1 MIKNTTIRCC
11 IAALVIILFFPT
23 ATAQEKPSLDDQLRE
38 HLHNDY
44 FNLNLLIQSEGRF
57 SFKDNDF
64 QGGRTFSAAN
74 ARISLRGNL
83 DGGFF
88 YRVMVDA
95 APQVRLLDAFVGYKM
110 HDAFSVSVGA
120 MKPRQTLDF
129 IPDPGAHNFVDRA
142 VMTGLLVG
150 SREIGV
156 AATGDLGGFYYYAGL
171 FNGSRLNDNTNNKFY
186 GIGRLQYTLSDLI
199 PGTIQVG
206 VSGSHGDS
214 EGVTSGSS
222 GPLLRGKRTIFGA
235 DLEVT
240 SGPFYFATEYLQ
252 GDLETIVMQNNVDE
266 TINGY
271 YFTGGY
277 SLTPK
282 TMVFARWQSWG
293 YDKANWQDNQFTLG
307 TNIDI
312 TDLFGVVFNL
322 DAYIPDQGDT
332 LYGAS
337 FILQVQF

>member
-1 MIKNTTIRCC
+1 MIKIINIQCC
-11 IAALVIILFFPT
+11 LTALAVLLFFSTT
-23 ATAQEKPSLDDQLRE
+23 AAEEKPSLDDQLRE

-44 FNLNLLIQSEGRF
+44 FTLNILIQGEGRF

-88 YRVMVDA
+88 YRVLVDA

-142 VMTGLLVG
+142 VVTGLLVG

-156 AATGDLGGFYYYAGL
+156 AATGDVGGFYYYAGL
-171 FNGSRLNDNTNNKFY
+171 FNGNRLNDNTNNKFY
-186 GIGRLQYTLSDLI
+186 GIGRLQYTFSDLL

-206 VSGSHGDS
+206 LNGSHGDS

-222 GPLLRGKRTIFGA
+222 GPLLAGNRTIFGA
-235 DLEVT
+235 DLEVI
-240 SGPFYFATEYLQ
+240 SGPYYFATEYLQ
-252 GDLETIVMQNNVDE
+252 GNLETTVMGNSVDE
-266 TINGY
+266 TISGY

-277 SLTPK
+277 SISAK
-282 TMVFARWQSWG
+282 TMAFVRWQSWG
-293 YDKANWQDNQFTLG
+293 YDIADWQDNQLTLG

-312 TDLFGVVFNL
+312 TDLFGIVINL

-337 FILQVQF
+337 FIVQVQF

>member
-1 MIKNTTIRCC
+1 MATLAFLLIFSTTVAEER
-11 IAALVIILFFPT
+11 
-23 ATAQEKPSLDDQLRE
+23 PSLDDQLRE
-38 HLHNDY
+38 HLHNEY

-57 SFKDNDF
+57 SFKDDDF

-95 APQVRLLDAFVGYKM
+95 APQVRLLDAFVGYKIN
-110 HDAFSVSVGA
+110 DAFSVSVGA

-142 VMTGLLVG
+142 VITGLLVG
-150 SREIGV
+150 SREIGL
-156 AATGDLGGFYYYAGL
+156 AATGDVGNFYYYAGL
-171 FNGSRLNDNTNNKFY
+171 FNGNRLNDNTNNKFY
-186 GIGRLQYTLSDLI
+186 GIGRLQYTFSDLI
-199 PGTIQVG
+199 PGTIQIG
-206 VSGSHGDS
+206 INGSHGDS
-214 EGVTSGSS
+214 EGAVSGSR
-222 GPLLRGKRTIFGA
+222 GPELAGNRSIFGA
-235 DLEVT
+235 DLEMH
-240 SGPFYFATEYLQ
+240 SGHFYFATEYLQ
-252 GDLETIVMQNNVDE
+252 GNLETNVTGNSVDE

-277 SLTPK
+277 SLSTK
-282 TMVFARWQSWG
+282 TMAFVRWQSWG
-293 YDKANWQDNQFTLG
+293 YDKADWQDNQLTLG

-312 TDLFGVVFNL
+312 TDLFGIVINL
-322 DAYIPDQGDT
+322 DAYIPDKGDT

-337 FILQVQF
+337 FIVQVQF